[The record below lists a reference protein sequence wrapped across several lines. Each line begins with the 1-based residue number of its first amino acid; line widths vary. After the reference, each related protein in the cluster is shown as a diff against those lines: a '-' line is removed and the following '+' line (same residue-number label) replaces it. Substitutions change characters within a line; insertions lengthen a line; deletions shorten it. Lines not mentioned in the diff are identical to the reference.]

1 MRWYDLNVPKLVLN
15 LHSNLNKS
23 EQMKTVRYSVQIIL
37 GVVAII
43 ITYLIYS
50 GIMKPINFEKER
62 MARYDKVIDRLKDI
76 RTAEVAYKSVYQK
89 YTGSFDTLI
98 NFVKNDSFP
107 VEFKEGSYDDSLAVA
122 KGLVKRYIQYVP
134 VRDSIFHKGYYYDSL
149 RFVPHTAGV
158 QFDLKAGYIVT
169 GSKVTVQVFEAGAL
183 NFDILNG
190 MNRQLIIN
198 RNDLAKD
205 FKGIRVGN
213 LKEAN
218 NNAGNWE

>member
-1 MRWYDLNVPKLVLN
+1 
-15 LHSNLNKS
+15 
-23 EQMKTVRYSVQIIL
+23 MKTVRYIVQIVL
-37 GVVAII
+37 GVLAII
-43 ITYLIYS
+43 LTYLIYS

-62 MARYDKVIDRLKDI
+62 DVRYAKVIDRLKDI

-98 NFVKNDSFP
+98 NFVKYDSFP
-107 VEFKEGSYDDSLAVA
+107 VEYKEGSLDDSIAVA
-122 KGLVKRYIQYVP
+122 KGLVKRDTIYVP
-134 VRDSIFHKGYYYDSL
+134 VRDSIFPKGYFYDSL
-149 RFVPHTAGV
+149 RYVPHTPGV

-169 GSKVTVQVFEAGAL
+169 GSKVTVQVFEANSL

-205 FKGIRVGN
+205 FKGLRVGN
-213 LKEAN
+213 IKEAN

>member
-1 MRWYDLNVPKLVLN
+1 
-15 LHSNLNKS
+15 
-23 EQMKTVRYSVQIIL
+23 MKTVRSIVQIAL
-37 GVVAII
+37 GVVAVVL
-43 ITYLIYS
+43 TYLIYS
-50 GIMKPINFEKER
+50 GIMKPINFEQER
-62 MARYDKVIDRLKDI
+62 LARYDNVINRLKDI

-98 NFVKNDSFP
+98 NFVKTDSFP
-107 VEFKEGSYDDSLAVA
+107 VEFKEGSLDDSIAVA
-122 KGLVKRYIQYVP
+122 KGLVRRDTIYVP
-134 VRDSIFHKGYYYDSL
+134 VRDSIFPKGYFIDSL
-149 RFVPHTAGV
+149 RYIPHTAGV

-169 GSKVTVQVFEAGAL
+169 GSKVTVQVFEANAL

-205 FKGIRVGN
+205 FKGLRVGN

>member
-1 MRWYDLNVPKLVLN
+1 
-15 LHSNLNKS
+15 
-23 EQMKTVRYSVQIIL
+23 MKTVRYIVQIVL
-37 GVVAII
+37 GVLAII
-43 ITYLIYS
+43 LTYLVYS

-62 MARYDKVIDRLKDI
+62 LARYEKVIDKLKDI
-76 RTAEVAYKSVYQK
+76 RTAQVAYKSVYQK

-98 NFVKNDSFP
+98 SFVKTDSFP
-107 VEFKEGSYDDSLAVA
+107 VEFKEGSLDDSIAVA
-122 KGLVKRYIQYVP
+122 KGLIKRYIQYVP
-134 VRDSIFHKGYYYDSL
+134 VSDSIFPKGYFYDSL
-149 RFVPHTAGV
+149 RYIPYTAGV

-169 GSKVTVQVFEAGAL
+169 GSKVTVQVFESNAL

-205 FKGIRVGN
+205 FKGLRVGN
-213 LKEAN
+213 IKEAN

>member
-1 MRWYDLNVPKLVLN
+1 
-15 LHSNLNKS
+15 
-23 EQMKTVRYSVQIIL
+23 MKTVKYIVQIVL
-37 GVVAII
+37 GGLII
-43 ITYLIYS
+43 ILTYLIYS

-62 MARYDKVIDRLKDI
+62 MARYEKVIDKLKDI
-76 RTAEVAYKSVYQK
+76 RTAQVAYKSVYQK

-98 NFVKNDSFP
+98 SFVKTDSFP
-107 VEFKEGSYDDSLAVA
+107 VEFKEGSLDDSIAVA
-122 KGLVKRYIQYVP
+122 KGLIKRYIQYVP
-134 VRDSIFHKGYYYDSL
+134 VSDSIFPKGYFYDSL
-149 RFVPHTAGV
+149 RYIPHTAGV

-169 GSKVTVQVFEAGAL
+169 GSKVTVQVFESNAL

-205 FKGIRVGN
+205 FKGLRVGN
-213 LKEAN
+213 IKEAN